1 MSIYEV
7 LESVTQ
13 IKYFR
18 RMSVSYRSN
27 MINNGINYPKA
38 IDGQTFKNMI
48 EASLTW
54 LKTNQQIVN
63 SLNVFP
69 VPDGDTGTNMLLT
82 MQAAYNEIQNS
93 GENNIGKIAHSIAQG
108 ALMGARGNSGVILSQ
123 IWRGFARGLD
133 SLDTMDSATF
143 SKALNEA
150 KNTAY
155 KGVVRPVEGT
165 ILTVI
170 KDIANSSHDAVKEN
184 NIVAMIEKL
193 LITADESVQNTPEL
207 LPILKQ
213 AGVVDSGGK
222 GLFFIFEGFAKYFK
236 GESLEIS
243 TAKMVQPL
251 ALMEGNDMDEIEPG
265 QDYEVIV
272 DFRPTNVFDLEKFY
286 SELEDIGTSIQVG
299 EGDGIYRMHIHVP
312 SEKRYMP
319 IDYTMGVGTITKVY
333 IENLLDQMEQ
343 KENQKKGVINLQPI
357 EPGQIAVVVVSPGF
371 GLSQIFASLGA
382 AAIIE
387 GGQTMNPSTEEI
399 LHAFENLPTD
409 KVIIL
414 PNNKNIILAATAA
427 KDATVKQVEVLPCK
441 TIPQGLSAMLRLDPF
456 SEIDDVFEEMKEA
469 ILEVDSGEITV
480 ATRSVEIN
488 GVEVH
493 EGEAIALLNSQLVSS
508 SPSVE
513 KACISLLQ
521 NTDLSERERLTFF
534 YGSNISKNDVNKIT
548 DHIRNLFPKME
559 MEVHEG
565 GQPHYQ
571 FIISIE

>member
-1 MSIYEV
+1 
-7 LESVTQ
+7 
-13 IKYFR
+13 
-18 RMSVSYRSN
+18 